1 MNHGLKLHPDGTLE
15 ITMPKDKEVTRVL
28 VCQAGTQNGKLY
40 YPEINRDTKVIAEI
54 KISKED
60 IQSAV
65 DEAVEK
71 IRAEM
76 EVPEIIRCKDCR
88 NYEPCCGH
96 CKHWERISTE
106 SILVSEND
114 FCSQAERRTD
124 E

>member
-60 IQSAV
+60 MQSAV

-71 IRAEM
+71 MRKEL
-76 EVPEIIRCKDCR
+76 D
-88 NYEPCCGH
+88 PCDF
-96 CKHWERISTE
+96 CKHKDDCGYMRAY
-106 SILVSEND
+106 
-114 FCSQAERRTD
+114 CPAERKEECTL
-124 E
+124 